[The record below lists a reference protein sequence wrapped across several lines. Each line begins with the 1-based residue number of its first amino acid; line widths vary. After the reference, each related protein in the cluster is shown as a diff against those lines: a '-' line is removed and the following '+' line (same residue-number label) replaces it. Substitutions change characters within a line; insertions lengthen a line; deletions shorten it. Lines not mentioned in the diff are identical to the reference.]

1 MYKEYK
7 RSPMLEVTLKTYI
20 WVLKNFIYFS
30 LVFCMLFVI
39 SVCIHLFFNIKISTS
54 YSIIMTLVSFLFFC
68 FCLYL
73 ILFPKKDFIF
83 INKRSGILPFF
94 LLTISTTFLSIYFL
108 SINLMIA
115 TELGENL
122 TIEEKY
128 QLYMIPFQK
137 KTVTLA
143 DYREMKEDKLTST
156 FGHVDIYHDPEE
168 IELIPIIEDSLDKAD
183 KLTTTIFGEV
193 KDNQIDL
200 ILHSSTQEL
209 YEKTSLIKTM
219 GYFDDPNNIIG
230 IAITDKSNIL
240 ADQMP
245 QSFYFQSTLLHEYTH
260 YRLQAFIK
268 QQGLYVYR
276 IPLWFHEGV
285 AEYVGMYNVAHR
297 YYPFQEVEFVN
308 LDSHQDWE
316 KYRLEEYDVYLQ
328 SYYGIKYLVDQYGE
342 SMIKTI
348 VIETAKENDFDKGF
362 LKATGITIDELQELY
377 VKEAKQSYTE

>member
-1 MYKEYK
+1 
-7 RSPMLEVTLKTYI
+7 
-20 WVLKNFIYFS
+20 
-30 LVFCMLFVI
+30 
-39 SVCIHLFFNIKISTS
+39 
-54 YSIIMTLVSFLFFC
+54 MTLVSFLLFC

-73 ILFPKKDFIF
+73 ILCPKKELIF
-83 INKRSGILPFF
+83 INKRSGILPFI

-128 QLYMIPFQK
+128 QIYMIPFQK

-156 FGHVDIYHDPEE
+156 YGHVDIYHDPEE

-209 YEKTSLIKTM
+209 YEKTSLIETM

-245 QSFYFQSTLLHEYTH
+245 QSFYFQSTLIHEYTH

-348 VIETAKENDFDKGF
+348 VVETAKENDFDKGF